1 MTDPEHDHSIHEEP
15 HLKKDT
21 FAPDPSVTPAHEQLA
36 KEKIRADP
44 KEERALHSVFDEPAV
59 LPNRPPALIDE
70 DWFCR
75 NCGYNLRGL
84 ITDHPCPECGQIE
97 RYQPARENEESYGKH
112 LAQFQGKTSQSKT
125 WIIVCALI
133 LLGIPLG
140 AICSFFTQE
149 RIGIYFF
156 IVVGPMLS
164 EIAKVL
170 SAVMFLE
177 YGRYSS
183 MNEITLYGLTL
194 GTAFVFA
201 CMQNIL
207 VLNLFNTSASKEL
220 MAWRWTLCI
229 LLHGICTAIATRGL
243 IQIWNKSN
251 LERKTLSI
259 TLSFP
264 SILMAIFLHASY
276 NAIVFM
282 GSHFGYGI

>member
-1 MTDPEHDHSIHEEP
+1 MTDPEHDHSIHQEP

-21 FAPDPSVTPAHEQLA
+21 FAPDPSEKPANQQLAHEKMGA
-36 KEKIRADP
+36 NP
-44 KEERALHSVFDEPAV
+44 KDERALHSVFDEPAV
-59 LPNRPPALIDE
+59 LPNRPPTLIDE

-84 ITDHPCPECGQIE
+84 MTGHPCPECGQIE
-97 RYQPARENEESYGKH
+97 RYQPPREDEESYGK
-112 LAQFQGKTSQSKT
+112 LLEQYRGNTSQRKT
-125 WIIVCALI
+125 WIIVCALT

-164 EIAKVL
+164 ELSKVL

-177 YGRYSS
+177 YGRFTLSD
-183 MNEITLYGLTL
+183 EKLLYGLTL

-201 CMQNIL
+201 IVQNIL
-207 VLNLFNTSASKEL
+207 YLNVFYPGPSKEL
-220 MAWRWTLCI
+220 MAWRWTVCI
-229 LLHGICTAIATRGL
+229 LLHGICTVVATHGL
-243 IQIWNKSN
+243 IQIWNKSK
-251 LERKTLSI
+251 LERKSLTI

-264 SILMAIFLHASY
+264 SILMAIFLHAAY
-276 NAIVFM
+276 NAIVYM
-282 GSHFGYGI
+282 GGYFGYGI